1 MEREHR
7 LLASSSHY
15 VSNSNRAGGRRR
27 HSSSQTFT
35 PLSPALDSGCLQI
48 QGLPASSR
56 VTFSVLLTVSE
67 S

>member
-1 MEREHR
+1 MEKKHT

-15 VSNSNRAGGRRR
+15 VRNNNRSGGRRR

-35 PLSPALDSGCLQI
+35 PLCPALDSGCLQI
-48 QGLPASSR
+48 QDLPASSS
-56 VTFSVLLTVSE
+56 VTFNVLLTVSE